1 MSLHRTTSKTVP
13 TIQHTQSY
21 PNWLCHAIVVVIAVG
36 FFIFVALKF
45 VSSWQPQPRQPET
58 PSVAHPNCNRHVEEL
73 LSTQPGALVE
83 QKRQMPERQGAL
95 QGQSKPAQKWEEALQ
110 INTVV
115 VSHLRA
121 NLKPLKDIAEKASN
135 QMQAWVPV
143 PGGSTT
149 KYLGTIARVA
159 TTLGNLETDF
169 EGWCETQRTT
179 FNVVEKRFE
188 KKVRDAAAGNVANIA
203 MENMLLQRIMKQG
216 LEGLENMKTKLQ
228 GLQADFND
236 MPTVALRMGVKTCES
251 RGSNKDWE
259 KGFTEQVVTS
269 QNLKGRGSFL
279 VDRVS
284 KDHTDMREVT
294 DHLDISNSAED
305 VPFQTQVLP
314 QLKQLVN
321 LLGNHGENVNT
332 V

>member
-110 INTVV
+110 ITTVV
-115 VSHLRA
+115 VSYLRA
-121 NLKPLKDIAEKASN
+121 SLKSEQDTAEKASN
-135 QMQAWVPV
+135 QMRNWSPV
-143 PGGSTT
+143 HAGSST
-149 KYLGTIARVA
+149 KYVGTMARVV
-159 TTLGNLETDF
+159 TILKNLETDF
-169 EGWCETQRTT
+169 EGWCETQRVT
-179 FNVVEKRFE
+179 FSAVAKLLE
-188 KKVRDAAAGNVANIA
+188 KKVRFAVAGNVVNIA
-203 MENMLLQRIMKQG
+203 IENKLLQRSMKQE
-216 LEGLENMKTKLQ
+216 LEDLEDMKTKLES
-228 GLQADFND
+228 LQVDIND
-236 MPTVALRMGVKTCES
+236 MSTVLLHMGVKMCEKS
-251 RGSNKDWE
+251 GSNKDWE